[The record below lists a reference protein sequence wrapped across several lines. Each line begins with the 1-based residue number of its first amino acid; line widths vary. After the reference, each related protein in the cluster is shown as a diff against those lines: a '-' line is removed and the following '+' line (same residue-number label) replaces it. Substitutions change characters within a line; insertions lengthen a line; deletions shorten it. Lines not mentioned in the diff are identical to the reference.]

1 MAELLSMKNAENC
14 IDASLL
20 RKINKVS
27 KDDKILTQ
35 DIKLGIKESIIKHL
49 QFDLAREQMSATN
62 KDWLIATCLMARDRI
77 MAKFIRSRKVHYLR
91 NAKRVYYM
99 SLEYLPG
106 RFLKNNLT
114 NLGILD
120 ETKKALE
127 AFGQNFEKIA
137 EEELDMGLGNGG
149 LGRLASCFQ
158 DSLATLNYSALAY
171 GIHYEL
177 GLFRQKIVDG
187 KQIEKPDNWTMYG
200 NPWQICRP
208 EYVQKIKLYGNV
220 EHEYDGSGNL
230 KPKWKNYYTIQGVPW
245 DIPIVGYKSDTIN
258 LMRLWEAKSAEEFDL
273 RIFNE
278 GKFYEAIEKQ
288 TKDETISKVL
298 YPNDSTEDGKFLR
311 LMQQYFFVSC
321 SIQDILRRFRT
332 KDSTLSKLPEK
343 ISIQL
348 NDTHPIIAIAELLRI
363 LLDEENMPWDDAW
376 SICQNSFSYTNHT
389 LLPEALEEWPVSIME
404 KLLPRH
410 YQLICEVNRRF
421 LEGDVERKWPGDDS
435 KKRELSII
443 HECGNAKVVRMAY
456 LAAVCCKHINGVA
469 SMHSELVKNLLFPLF
484 NEIYPEKFTNVT
496 NGVTPRLWIR
506 CCNPELSKLLDRAI
520 GQEWTSDL
528 SKLKE
533 LENLADDKAFQEKF
547 LEVKRNNK
555 IRLGQRISQLCR
567 VDVDINSMFDVQIK
581 RLHEYKRQH
590 LNLLHILYLYRRAIT
605 GEDITPRTFIFGAKA
620 APGYYMAK
628 QIIYGIN
635 VVANEINNNDKNS
648 KIRVI
653 FLPNYNVSLACEII
667 PAADLSEQIST
678 AGKEASGT
686 GNMKLAM
693 NGACTI
699 CTLDGANV
707 EIKEEVG
714 DENIFV
720 FGKTEAELKAMKCNG
735 YNPHDYYNN
744 DEELKS
750 ILDWMGS
757 NYFQTKTGETPLRVI
772 RDNLLDGGD
781 PFFVLADFKDYVR
794 VQNEVSAAFTDKSGW
809 AKKAILNI
817 ARSGKFSSDRAI
829 NEYATKIWNI
839 DPISIK

>member
-410 YQLICEVNRRF
+410 YQLICEINRRF

-484 NEIYPEKFTNVT
+484 NEIYP
-496 NGVTPRLWIR
+496 
-506 CCNPELSKLLDRAI
+506 CNL
-520 GQEWTSDL
+520 TSDKGLKYIFSYAL
-528 SKLKE
+528 S
-533 LENLADDKAFQEKF
+533 
-547 LEVKRNNK
+547 
-555 IRLGQRISQLCR
+555 IS
-567 VDVDINSMFDVQIK
+567 K
-581 RLHEYKRQH
+581 
-590 LNLLHILYLYRRAIT
+590 
-605 GEDITPRTFIFGAKA
+605 G
-620 APGYYMAK
+620 
-628 QIIYGIN
+628 
-635 VVANEINNNDKNS
+635 
-648 KIRVI
+648 
-653 FLPNYNVSLACEII
+653 
-667 PAADLSEQIST
+667 
-678 AGKEASGT
+678 
-686 GNMKLAM
+686 
-693 NGACTI
+693 
-699 CTLDGANV
+699 
-707 EIKEEVG
+707 
-714 DENIFV
+714 
-720 FGKTEAELKAMKCNG
+720 
-735 YNPHDYYNN
+735 
-744 DEELKS
+744 
-750 ILDWMGS
+750 
-757 NYFQTKTGETPLRVI
+757 
-772 RDNLLDGGD
+772 
-781 PFFVLADFKDYVR
+781 
-794 VQNEVSAAFTDKSGW
+794 
-809 AKKAILNI
+809 
-817 ARSGKFSSDRAI
+817 
-829 NEYATKIWNI
+829 
-839 DPISIK
+839 

>member
-1 MAELLSMKNAENC
+1 
-14 IDASLL
+14 
-20 RKINKVS
+20 
-27 KDDKILTQ
+27 
-35 DIKLGIKESIIKHL
+35 
-49 QFDLAREQMSATN
+49 
-62 KDWLIATCLMARDRI
+62 
-77 MAKFIRSRKVHYLR
+77 
-91 NAKRVYYM
+91 
-99 SLEYLPG
+99 
-106 RFLKNNLT
+106 
-114 NLGILD
+114 
-120 ETKKALE
+120 
-127 AFGQNFEKIA
+127 
-137 EEELDMGLGNGG
+137 
-149 LGRLASCFQ
+149 
-158 DSLATLNYSALAY
+158 
-171 GIHYEL
+171 
-177 GLFRQKIVDG
+177 
-187 KQIEKPDNWTMYG
+187 MYG

-376 SICQNSFSYTNHT
+376 DICQNSFSYTNHT

-567 VDVDINSMFDVQIK
+567 VDVDTNSMFDVQIK

-735 YNPHDYYNN
+735 YNTYDYYNN

-794 VQNEVSAAFTDKSGW
+794 VQNEVSKSFTDKSGW

>member
-410 YQLICEVNRRF
+410 YQLICEINRRF

-653 FLPNYNVSLACEII
+653 HLALEI
-667 PAADLSEQIST
+667 
-678 AGKEASGT
+678 
-686 GNMKLAM
+686 
-693 NGACTI
+693 
-699 CTLDGANV
+699 
-707 EIKEEVG
+707 
-714 DENIFV
+714 
-720 FGKTEAELKAMKCNG
+720 
-735 YNPHDYYNN
+735 
-744 DEELKS
+744 
-750 ILDWMGS
+750 
-757 NYFQTKTGETPLRVI
+757 
-772 RDNLLDGGD
+772 
-781 PFFVLADFKDYVR
+781 
-794 VQNEVSAAFTDKSGW
+794 
-809 AKKAILNI
+809 
-817 ARSGKFSSDRAI
+817 
-829 NEYATKIWNI
+829 
-839 DPISIK
+839 

>member
-220 EHEYDGSGNL
+220 EHEYDGYGNL

-288 TKDETISKVL
+288 TKDETISTLTIQQKME
-298 YPNDSTEDGKFLR
+298 NFL
-311 LMQQYFFVSC
+311 
-321 SIQDILRRFRT
+321 
-332 KDSTLSKLPEK
+332 
-343 ISIQL
+343 
-348 NDTHPIIAIAELLRI
+348 
-363 LLDEENMPWDDAW
+363 
-376 SICQNSFSYTNHT
+376 
-389 LLPEALEEWPVSIME
+389 
-404 KLLPRH
+404 
-410 YQLICEVNRRF
+410 
-421 LEGDVERKWPGDDS
+421 G
-435 KKRELSII
+435 
-443 HECGNAKVVRMAY
+443 
-456 LAAVCCKHINGVA
+456 
-469 SMHSELVKNLLFPLF
+469 
-484 NEIYPEKFTNVT
+484 
-496 NGVTPRLWIR
+496 
-506 CCNPELSKLLDRAI
+506 
-520 GQEWTSDL
+520 
-528 SKLKE
+528 
-533 LENLADDKAFQEKF
+533 
-547 LEVKRNNK
+547 
-555 IRLGQRISQLCR
+555 
-567 VDVDINSMFDVQIK
+567 
-581 RLHEYKRQH
+581 
-590 LNLLHILYLYRRAIT
+590 
-605 GEDITPRTFIFGAKA
+605 
-620 APGYYMAK
+620 
-628 QIIYGIN
+628 
-635 VVANEINNNDKNS
+635 
-648 KIRVI
+648 
-653 FLPNYNVSLACEII
+653 
-667 PAADLSEQIST
+667 
-678 AGKEASGT
+678 
-686 GNMKLAM
+686 
-693 NGACTI
+693 
-699 CTLDGANV
+699 
-707 EIKEEVG
+707 
-714 DENIFV
+714 
-720 FGKTEAELKAMKCNG
+720 
-735 YNPHDYYNN
+735 
-744 DEELKS
+744 
-750 ILDWMGS
+750 
-757 NYFQTKTGETPLRVI
+757 
-772 RDNLLDGGD
+772 
-781 PFFVLADFKDYVR
+781 
-794 VQNEVSAAFTDKSGW
+794 
-809 AKKAILNI
+809 
-817 ARSGKFSSDRAI
+817 
-829 NEYATKIWNI
+829 
-839 DPISIK
+839 

>member
-376 SICQNSFSYTNHT
+376 DICQNSFSYTNHT

-443 HECGNAKVVRMAY
+443 HECGNSKVVRMAY

-707 EIKEEVG
+707 ESIMVP
-714 DENIFV
+714 F
-720 FGKTEAELKAMKCNG
+720 LKN
-735 YNPHDYYNN
+735 
-744 DEELKS
+744 
-750 ILDWMGS
+750 
-757 NYFQTKTGETPLRVI
+757 
-772 RDNLLDGGD
+772 
-781 PFFVLADFKDYVR
+781 
-794 VQNEVSAAFTDKSGW
+794 
-809 AKKAILNI
+809 
-817 ARSGKFSSDRAI
+817 
-829 NEYATKIWNI
+829 
-839 DPISIK
+839 